1 MASSATVKP
10 DETISKFQ
18 KAVERNPTDGV
29 AHSNLGVAYAQQG
42 RWEDAIVEY
51 KKALEIN
58 PRDAMA
64 HFNLGCAY
72 EYNAQA
78 IRYGEGFRA
87 DEALS
92 EYKEA
97 LEINP
102 HYTDTHNNLGRL
114 YFKTGQ
120 YSEAVE
126 EFKKALAIDPSYHHS
141 RINLEIAQKIL
152 AGELKIEAY
161 NHYEKASF
169 YDEIDKF
176 EEAIAEYKRA
186 IEIDPDYALAFTSL
200 GSVYER
206 KGLFGPAIFH
216 HKRAIEI
223 NSNLAVA
230 HLNLGVAFAR
240 KGVLDLAIPAYKK
253 AVELSPDLVE
263 AYFNLGMAY
272 YKKGLLQEAIREYEK
287 TVELSP
293 DNAKAHY
300 NLAIAYYYAKDYD
313 LASKH
318 IRVAEEG
325 GLDVSRVMDE
335 LTKVLSG
342 HGQAGEPE
350 KRAGSEVVAVWQNG
364 NNSGNGN
371 DNGERGQGEIQS
383 GDMHIRV
390 GEEERSPG
398 NYNTFHE
405 FRAWVAKYVA
415 GAEVKEYTAPGVT
428 IRHWEEKAEEKFP
441 HLLIHCE
448 CGNYLPLEGVEAQ
461 PMIGSSQALL
471 RELEE
476 IELHRWQME
485 PKLQK
490 FLDVLKEMAV
500 LSLETITPLEFC

>member
-1 MASSATVKP
+1 VSIIENPEDPHSSSPGLGSFVTEKL
-10 DETISKFQ
+10 DETILKFQ

-92 EYKEA
+92 EYKKA
-97 LEINP
+97 LEIDP
-102 HYTDTHNNLGRL
+102 HYTDIHNNLGRL

-126 EFKKALAIDPSYHHS
+126 EFNKALAIDPSYRHS
-141 RINLEIAQKIL
+141 QINLEIVQEIL
-152 AGELKIEAY
+152 AGKLKIEAY

-186 IEIDPDYALAFTSL
+186 IEIDPDYAQAFTSL

-223 NSNLAVA
+223 NPNLAVA

-240 KGVLDLAIPAYKK
+240 KGVLDLAIPAYKE
-253 AVELSPDLVE
+253 AMELSPDLAE
-263 AYFNLGMAY
+263 AHLNLGMAY

-287 TVELSP
+287 TIELSP

-300 NLAIAYYYAKDYD
+300 NLAVAYYYAKDYD

-342 HGQAGEPE
+342 HGH
-350 KRAGSEVVAVWQNG
+350 
-364 NNSGNGN
+364 
-371 DNGERGQGEIQS
+371 NGEWGQGEIQS
-383 GDMHIRV
+383 DDMHIRV

-398 NYNTFHE
+398 NYSTFYE

-415 GAEVKEYTAPGVT
+415 GAEIKEYTAPGVT

-461 PMIGSSQALL
+461 PMIGGSQALL

-485 PKLQK
+485 PKLQR
-490 FLDVLKEMAV
+490 FLDVLKEMAA
-500 LSLETITPLEFC
+500 LSLETNMPLEFC